1 MVELAM
7 TKRYAI
13 YQAKQAPPS
22 FEGDRRGEMT
32 RDNCSIMDK
41 HQFEPNP
48 EHPGYK
54 RYKIIESGLTY
65 FDAYPKMLKLNEEYE
80 RGQQTTNGSTVQKHD
95 CY

>member
-22 FEGDRRGEMT
+22 FDGDPRGEMS

-41 HQFEPNP
+41 HQTEPDP
-48 EHPGYK
+48 KHPGYK
-54 RYKIIESGLTY
+54 RYKIVESGLTY
-65 FDAYPKMLKLNEEYE
+65 FDAYPKVKKLNEEHNDKSNQANPTPPE
-80 RGQQTTNGSTVQKHD
+80 S
-95 CY
+95 